1 MKKSWIK
8 IALCVCLLAAAIFT
22 EDINHLISFALY
34 LAAYLVVGYDVV
46 MKAVRNIM
54 RGKVFDENFL
64 MSLATI
70 GAFSI
75 KTYPEAVSVML
86 FYQLGE
92 MFQSYA
98 VNKSRKSIAQL
109 MDFRPDYANLLTE
122 KGEEK
127 VDPYDVETGSL
138 ILVKPGEKIPLDGIV
153 EKGSSTVDSS
163 VLTGESMPRDVS
175 EGDEILSGCINL
187 NGLLTIKV
195 TKEFGESTVNKILDL
210 VENAGNK
217 KSKSES
223 FISKFAAVYTP
234 IVVIAAVILAV
245 VPPLFIEG
253 AVFTDWLYRAL
264 NFLVVSCPCALV
276 ISIPLSFFGGL
287 GGASKEGILIKG
299 SNYLEMLSQAK
310 TVIFDK
316 TGTLTYGIFE
326 VSQINPVNIEES
338 ELLAYAAYAESYSN
352 HPISVSL
359 KKAYGKEIDKTV
371 LSDVEEI
378 PGCGVSA
385 VIKEKRVLAG
395 NAKLMKKY
403 NIDFDEKLYIGT
415 VVHIAVDNEY
425 KGFIVISDKIKETT
439 AEAVSKLK
447 NDGVTNIVML
457 TGDVKAV
464 AEKVGEEL
472 GIDNIHYELLPT
484 DKVNITEDIIK
495 NHNEKEKVIFA
506 GDGIND
512 APVLALADIGVAMG
526 AVGSD
531 AAIEAADVV
540 IMNDDLTKLSL
551 AIRICKK
558 TIRIVKQNVWFALI
572 VKFGVLIL
580 SAFGKATMWAAVF
593 ADVGVSVI
601 AILNAMRALKVSSLN
616 KQ

>member
-1 MKKSWIK
+1 MVKKSWIK

-46 MKAVRNIM
+46 MKAVSNIM

-75 KTYPEAVSVML
+75 RTYPEAVSVML

-127 VDPYDVETGSL
+127 VDPYDVEIGSL
-138 ILVKPGEKIPLDGIV
+138 ILVKPGEKIPLDGVV

-163 VLTGESMPRDVS
+163 VLTGESMPKDVT

-187 NGLLTIKV
+187 NGLLTVKV

-287 GGASKEGILIKG
+287 GGASKDGILIKG

-326 VSQINPVNIEES
+326 VSEINPVNITES
-338 ELLAYAAYAESYSN
+338 ELLTYAAYAESYSN

-385 VIKEKRVLAG
+385 VVKEKRVLAG
-395 NAKLMKKY
+395 NSKLMKKF
-403 NIDFDEKLYIGT
+403 NIDFNEKPYIGT

-447 NDGVTNIVML
+447 SDGITNIVML
-457 TGDVKAV
+457 TGDVKAA

-484 DKVNITEDIIK
+484 DKVKITEDIIK
-495 NHNEKEKVIFA
+495 NHNGKVIFV

-558 TIRIVKQNVWFALI
+558 TIGIVKQNVWFALI

-601 AILNAMRALKVSSLN
+601 AILNAMRALKVDSLN